1 MLEWPAVAALA
12 STGGFAI
19 SFAVFWLTFGTRIGK
34 AETEADAA
42 SSGAKNALDRVASL
56 GASFSTYGS
65 KWLAIT
71 FIAKLC
77 AKSKIGSLPRS
88 IGSATAWTDSSKRRC
103 INDAASNVHFD
114 CCRPSFH
121 DHRHR

>member
-56 GASFSTYGS
+56 GASFSTYREQVARDYIHREAMREVEDR
-65 KWLAIT
+65 LTAAIDRLGDRLDR
-71 FIAKLC
+71 FIE
-77 AKSKIGSLPRS
+77 
-88 IGSATAWTDSSKRRC
+88 
-103 INDAASNVHFD
+103 AAVHK
-114 CCRPSFH
+114 
-121 DHRHR
+121 